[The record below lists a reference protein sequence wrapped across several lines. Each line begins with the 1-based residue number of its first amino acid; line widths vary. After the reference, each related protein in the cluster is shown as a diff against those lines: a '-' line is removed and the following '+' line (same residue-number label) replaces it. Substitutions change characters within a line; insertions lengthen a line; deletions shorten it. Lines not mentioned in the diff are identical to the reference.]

1 MSKEPKTQVP
11 LATMTVKELRKLVV
25 KLGMS
30 EENAELFETKK
41 PLIATIDAL
50 RVKKIVETPGQI
62 KRDDEKYLS
71 KKETMRKLLMAQP
84 RVQIRIPLEGQDKPG
99 VVKWVYN
106 KRTKRE
112 EQIYFDGAYTPVQL
126 NGFKWIVPH
135 GPYVSV
141 PQQVADVIREQQNA
155 SMDNSGNAF
164 LTDRQDP
171 KTGKPVG
178 ATLE

>member
-1 MSKEPKTQVP
+1 MPEETKKQVP
-11 LATMTVKELRKLVV
+11 LATMSVKELREVLV

-50 RVKKIVETPGQI
+50 RVKKIVDSPGQL
-62 KRDDEKYLS
+62 KRDEEKYLS
-71 KKETMRKLLMAQP
+71 KKETMRAILMAQP

-106 KRTKRE
+106 ERTKRE
-112 EQIYFDGAYTPVQL
+112 EQVYVSGAYTPVQL

-141 PQQVADVIREQQNA
+141 PIQVADIIGAQQNA
-155 SMDNSGNAF
+155 SMDNSGSAF
-164 LTDRQDP
+164 LVDRQDP
-171 KTGKPVG
+171 KTGNPVS
-178 ATLE
+178 TVLE